1 MLATGMMAERAVR
14 TQQPMA
20 AVLKQGVGMR

>member
-14 TQQPMA
+14 TQQLMA
-20 AVLKQGVGMR
+20 AVLKQGVGFR